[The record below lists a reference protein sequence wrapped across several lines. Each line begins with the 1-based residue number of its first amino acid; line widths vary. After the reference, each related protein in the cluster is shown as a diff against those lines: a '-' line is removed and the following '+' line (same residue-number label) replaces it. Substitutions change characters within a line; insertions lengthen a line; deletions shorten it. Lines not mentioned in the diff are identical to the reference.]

1 MQPATQNQSGKKA
14 AQLSVLDLS
23 FVTSGTSA
31 AQALANT
38 IDLAKYVDTLGFKR
52 FWLAE
57 HHSLPSVASSAPEI
71 MIGQIAAVT
80 RNMRIGS
87 GGVMLTNHAPLMVA
101 ERFKM
106 LEALFPG
113 RIDLGLGR
121 APGTDQVTAFAL
133 RRRLEER
140 QGDDFL
146 ERLQE
151 LFLWETRDFP
161 ENHPFHKITVMP
173 SGVSLPPVWL
183 LGSSDYSAQL
193 AGEIGAGYSFASH
206 FSDFDAVMPMLTYRS
221 RFKPSQ
227 HLAEPYAI
235 IAVAAVIGETSEQA
249 DELAMTYDLNWLR
262 RARGEM
268 KPLPSPAEARAYPW
282 TDQERAYIARRR
294 ERLFCG
300 TAHDVARRL
309 NEFAAATQ
317 ADEIMITSSI
327 YDHALRKKSYALLAD
342 EWQNVR
348 QAA

>member
-1 MQPATQNQSGKKA
+1 MNLP
-14 AQLSVLDLS
+14 LSVLDLS

-38 IDLAKYVDTLGFKR
+38 IDLARHVDSLGYKR

-80 RNMRIGS
+80 KNLRVGS

-133 RRRLEER
+133 RRHMEPRE
-140 QGDDFL
+140 GDDFL

-151 LFLWETRDFP
+151 LFLWENRDFP
-161 ENHPFHKITVMP
+161 PNHPFQKITVMP
-173 SGVSLPPVWL
+173 SGVALPPVWL

-193 AGEIGAGYSFASH
+193 AGEIGVGYAFASH
-206 FSDFDAVMPMLTYRS
+206 FSDFDPVMPMLKYRA
-221 RFKPSQ
+221 RFKPSDGLQ
-227 HLAEPYAI
+227 QPYSI
-235 IAVAAVIGETSEQA
+235 IAAAVVVAPTQEEA
-249 DELAMTYDLNWLR
+249 EFLAGTYDLNWLR
-262 RARGEM
+262 RAKGELM
-268 KPLPSPAEARAYPW
+268 PLPSPQEARDYPW
-282 TDQERAYIARRR
+282 SEQERSYIARRR
-294 ERLFCG
+294 QKLFCG
-300 TAHDVARRL
+300 APGKVAQDLRA
-309 NEFAAATQ
+309 FAAQTQ
-317 ADEIMITSSI
+317 ADEVMITSSI
-327 YDHALRKKSYALLAD
+327 WDHNKRKLSYDLLA
-342 EWQNVR
+342 
-348 QAA
+348 QAWKDMRAAA

>member
-1 MQPATQNQSGKKA
+1 MTNGANSNSADRRVP
-14 AQLSVLDLS
+14 LSVLDLS
-23 FVTSGTSA
+23 YVTSGMTP

-38 IDLAKYVDTLGFKR
+38 IDLAVTVDVLGYNR

-71 MIGQIAAVT
+71 MIAQVASATKTLRV
-80 RNMRIGS
+80 GS

-161 ENHPFHKITVMP
+161 PEHPFNKITVMP
-173 SGVSLPPVWL
+173 SGVPLPPIWL

-193 AGEIGAGYSFASH
+193 AGDIGCGYSFASH
-206 FSDFDAVMPMLTYRS
+206 FSDLDPVMPMLTYRS
-221 RFKPSQ
+221 RFKPSDNMQ
-227 HLAEPYAI
+227 EPYAI
-235 IAVAAVIGETSEQA
+235 LAVAAVIAETEA
-249 DELAMTYDLNWLR
+249 LAEELALTYDMNWLW
-262 RARGEM
+262 RARGILQ
-268 KPLPSPAEARAYPW
+268 PLPSPEEARAHAW
-282 TDQERAYIARRR
+282 TDQERAYIMNRR
-294 ERLFCG
+294 ERLYCG
-300 TAHDVARRL
+300 TAVQVAARL
-309 NEFAAATQ
+309 QASVAATR
-317 ADEIMITSSI
+317 ADEVIVTSSI
-327 YDHALRKKSYALLAD
+327 YDHDLRKKSYALLAD
-342 EWQNVR
+342 AWQSVP
-348 QAA
+348 AAV